1 MSVVKGNRM
10 GKRRR
15 KKVTT
20 ITTLHHMPF
29 IALQKRASSVS
40 VVFDFNASTN
50 DVASVYLKP
59 LPVDVNQHKWVK
71 HLFDNDVLSDV
82 LS

>member
-1 MSVVKGNRM
+1 MSVVKGNGM

-29 IALQKRASSVS
+29 LELQKRASSVS

-50 DVASVYLKP
+50 DFAP
-59 LPVDVNQHKWVK
+59 LSPMQLAVDFMSAEK
-71 HLFDNDVLSDV
+71 S
-82 LS
+82 